1 MPYGIIQCYLPQSAE
16 ATFAPLS
23 QQSKCRRGVH
33 FSCNIWLFER
43 TRICP
48 PNGISI
54 GSAIFAGL
62 TSGVTTFLEPGWKIR
77 VAPPHFDKRRLRGV
91 EKIGRVRGQWKET
104 GGQEW
109 LVPIP
114 PLFSGRKFGICE
126 SRLITSAY
134 APYVMWNRLF
144 SRRKGQIL

>member
-1 MPYGIIQCYLPQSAE
+1 MGSYSVTCPNRQRRHSRPYPSKASVAGVCISHVIYGSLSAHESAPQRHLDRFSHFCRTDQWRNYVFGARME
-16 ATFAPLS
+16 DTCGAP
-23 QQSKCRRGVH
+23 
-33 FSCNIWLFER
+33 
-43 TRICP
+43 T
-48 PNGISI
+48 
-54 GSAIFAGL
+54 
-62 TSGVTTFLEPGWKIR
+62 
-77 VAPPHFDKRRLRGV
+77 PHFDKRRLRGV
-91 EKIGRVRGQWKET
+91 EKIGRVRGQWEET

-114 PLFSGRKFGICE
+114 PLCSGRKFVICE